1 MAPLESCACA
11 AKIGTSRCGSGEVSE
26 RRPERGGWFDEA
38 SAKTLPCESPHQ
50 QSPSDAVA
58 SDPDETRDRDTET
71 ERSRRLHSCP
81 TFGRGMAEQSVE
93 NRWEGRPRPRQAR
106 TTEGNL
112 EGEQGPGRTGQRTP
126 SKALAG
132 TDCLA
137 EQGLGGP
144 IPRRYDNNDDAG
156 NSSIAKVADRRRSK
170 VRGGKGER
178 RRAPAAGEES
188 PSRGMKLDAGKV
200 PAFRTGAASAA
211 VTSRDDHSDVAAP
224 GAGNHQTK
232 VRKRIEPH
240 DWQQDATSL
249 RVIQRNKPTKS

>member
-11 AKIGTSRCGSGEVSE
+11 AKIGTSRCGSREVSE

-50 QSPSDAVA
+50 QSPSDADA

-71 ERSRRLHSCP
+71 ERSHQLARNR
-81 TFGRGMAEQSVE
+81 Q
-93 NRWEGRPRPRQAR
+93 NRWEGSPRPRQAR

-156 NSSIAKVADRRRSK
+156 NSGIAKVADRRRSK

-178 RRAPAAGEES
+178 RRAPAAGEEH
-188 PSRGMKLDAGKV
+188 PSRGMKLDAGK
-200 PAFRTGAASAA
+200 TASGDQQGQAQQCGCIWGW
-211 VTSRDDHSDVAAP
+211 P
-224 GAGNHQTK
+224 NHRVQ
-232 VRKRIEPH
+232 VERRIEPH
-240 DWQQDATSL
+240 DWQQDETSL
-249 RVIQRNKPTKS
+249 QVIQRNKPTKS